1 MVPITPANWM
11 IAALAMLQ
19 LATGLHW
26 QVAHAAAPTG
36 HCAAHAGAS
45 TSAPSSHANPAN
57 KHDCCGSQGCQCH
70 GAQSPLVLDLPWAGA
85 ASALPLLPAFDAR
98 APVAPTTEFF
108 RPPIA

>member
-1 MVPITPANWM
+1 MVRIRPANWM

-26 QVAHAAAPTG
+26 QVAHAAVQTG
-36 HCAAHAGAS
+36 HCPAHAGAS
-45 TSAPSSHANPAN
+45 TSAPSSHTNPAD

-70 GAQSPLVLDLPWAGA
+70 GAQSPVVLALPWTGA
-85 ASALPLLPAFDAR
+85 VSALPLLPVFDTR
-98 APVAPTTEFF
+98 RPVAPATEFF